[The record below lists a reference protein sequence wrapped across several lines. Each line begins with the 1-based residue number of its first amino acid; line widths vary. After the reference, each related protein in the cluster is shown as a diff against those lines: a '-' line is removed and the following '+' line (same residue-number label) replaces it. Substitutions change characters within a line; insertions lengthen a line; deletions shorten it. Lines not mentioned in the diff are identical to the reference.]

1 MEMVIEMKM
10 HIDKVIEQV
19 NEVDST
25 VVDRNLSKIFNCM
38 TDIQSNANKL

>member
-10 HIDKVIEQV
+10 HIDKVVEQV

-25 VVDRNLSKIFNCM
+25 VVDRNLSKILTCM